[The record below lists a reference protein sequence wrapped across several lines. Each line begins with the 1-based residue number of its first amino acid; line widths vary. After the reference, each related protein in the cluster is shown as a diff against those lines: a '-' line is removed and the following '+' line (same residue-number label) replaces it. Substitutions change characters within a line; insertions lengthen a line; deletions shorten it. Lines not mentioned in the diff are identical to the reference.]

1 MATMTIRMSEEDAEL
16 VRRYASFEGKS
27 ISDFAR
33 DAIFETIEDRLDVSD
48 LRRAIAEDDG
58 ARYSQE
64 QVLAELGL

>member
-58 ARYSQE
+58 TRYSQE

>member
-58 ARYSQE
+58 TRYSQD